1 MSTKTIVILV
11 LAIVIEIILVHFLVS
26 IRKVDGDA
34 QTQVESLQEDI
45 EKYKL
50 QIDELKKQSEVKQ
63 IQIEKKVKKETQSMT
78 SDEISRGIIEELS
91 VKEDANVE
99 N

>member
-1 MSTKTIVILV
+1 MSTKTIVILI

-45 EKYKL
+45 EKYVLL
-50 QIDELKKQSEVKQ
+50 QSYVNLEFDENTIRRNS
-63 IQIEKKVKKETQSMT
+63 QIE
-78 SDEISRGIIEELS
+78 L
-91 VKEDANVE
+91 E
-99 N
+99 NWIKSL